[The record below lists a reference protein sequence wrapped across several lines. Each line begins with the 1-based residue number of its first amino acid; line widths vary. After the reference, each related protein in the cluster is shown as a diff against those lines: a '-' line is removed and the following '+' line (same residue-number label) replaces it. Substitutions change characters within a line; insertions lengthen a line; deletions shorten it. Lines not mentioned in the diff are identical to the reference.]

1 MQSFIGLLEIT
12 DFFVTLSAWK
22 RVILGVDV
30 LTEGSEMSDQETS
43 KQKKGLRTLAMV
55 NVGIWAVALIA
66 LVILLQRG
74 GNLRGMYVILAGGTV
89 VGIQI
94 IAAISKL
101 K

>member
-1 MQSFIGLLEIT
+1 M
-12 DFFVTLSAWK
+12 
-22 RVILGVDV
+22 
-30 LTEGSEMSDQETS
+30 S
-43 KQKKGLRTLAMV
+43 KQKRGLRTLAMV

-89 VGIQI
+89 IGIQI